1 MKKNKSNKPHPKE
14 ETIDPELN
22 KNLDDLVK
30 KGLLEKFVMNGQVIY
45 GITPLGDRYVEE
57 VILKKNKNKL
67 RKLP

>member
-1 MKKNKSNKPHPKE
+1 MKQRKSNKPHPE
-14 ETIDPELN
+14 GGTIDPELD

-30 KGLLEKFVMNGQVIY
+30 KGLIEKFVMNGQVIY

-57 VILKKNKNKL
+57 VLMKKNKNKP